1 MILPMLFHYFNAIN
15 FIPYFIIEKF
25 RLITNLLWGALKMV
39 FVGRWSI
46 GNVQIIYLWYD
57 RFIPNPNSFDDVSR
71 TNHCD
76 IELVISM
83 FLVHLDLCSANISRS
98 WNTMCFTGIHQNTEM
113 ESSINWWCAWM
124 TKNGIMTWINDV
136 GSVPSTQMH
145 LPVYIKYIC
154 LRFVTKGGRGRND
167 IIIQSAIQL
176 AVIKIIIHQNIIR
189 MYGTILKSSMIIC
202 TPVNTI
208 MIDP

>member
-1 MILPMLFHYFNAIN
+1 M
-15 FIPYFIIEKF
+15 K
-25 RLITNLLWGALKMV
+25 NLGSSPISLWGALKMV

-57 RFIPNPNSFDDVSR
+57 RFIPNPNSFDVVSR

-124 TKNGIMTWINDV
+124 TKNGIMPFWGDV
-136 GSVPSTQMH
+136 NLWRWLSTQYTNAPSCLHQIH
-145 LPVYIKYIC
+145 LPPFCDQRRAWSQWHHHPIGNSTGCNQNNHTSKYHPN
-154 LRFVTKGGRGRND
+154 VWE
-167 IIIQSAIQL
+167 
-176 AVIKIIIHQNIIR
+176 
-189 MYGTILKSSMIIC
+189 
-202 TPVNTI
+202 
-208 MIDP
+208 